1 MMGRDVV
8 VRLLLGL
15 ILVVVTFA
23 VIRALAPARTV
34 LAGVALGAGAVV
46 LVALNPGAL
55 ASIEFWAGLIGFAA
69 ILSALMIVI
78 HPNPMVSVLFLIVNL
93 FCVALFFLILNAQ
106 FLAVLQVIIYAGA
119 IMVLFLFV
127 VMLLNLKAEEG
138 LRSGGGP
145 QRYGAIVLGGLFAGL
160 LFDAIRHRG
169 PQPYFDPGTFDSGF
183 GTARDLGRL
192 LFTHYLFAFEAASL
206 LLIAAMIGAVIL
218 AKRRIR

>member
-1 MMGRDVV
+1 MV

-15 ILVVVTFA
+15 IFVLVAFA
-23 VIRALAPARTV
+23 VVRALAPARAA
-34 LAGVALGAGAVV
+34 LAGTVLGAGAVV
-46 LVALNPGAL
+46 LLALYRQAL
-55 ASIEFWAGLIGFAA
+55 MSVEFWAGLIGFAA
-69 ILSALMIVI
+69 ILSALLIVI

-93 FCVALFFLILNAQ
+93 FSVALFYLILNAQ
-106 FLAVLQVIIYAGA
+106 FLAAIQVIVYAGA

-138 LRSGGGP
+138 LRGGGGP

-160 LFDAIRHRG
+160 MFHALRNRG
-169 PQPYFDPGTFDSGF
+169 PRPYFEPGSFDSGF
-183 GTARDLGRL
+183 GTARDLGHL
-192 LFTHYLFAFEAASL
+192 LFTRYLFAFEAASL